1 MFDQFFSA
9 ISDFIHDNWMKV
21 LTGFVLMGLGWFFG
35 KRKARS
41 DFRKREFFHRLNVS
55 LNLLLPETEIAK
67 RRAALA
73 AAGGYKIPES
83 QTPWQEIFRANTDQ
97 LAQGMVLKGAVK
109 FQRIA
114 KTKGIPR
121 DNH

>member
-1 MFDQFFSA
+1 
-9 ISDFIHDNWMKV
+9 V
-21 LTGFVLMGLGWFFG
+21 
-35 KRKARS
+35 
-41 DFRKREFFHRLNVS
+41 
-55 LNLLLPETEIAK
+55 
-67 RRAALA
+67 
-73 AAGGYKIPES
+73 GGYKIPES

>member
-1 MFDQFFSA
+1 M
-9 ISDFIHDNWMKV
+9 NV
-21 LTGFVLMGLGWFFG
+21 LIPDAEL
-35 KRKARS
+35 
-41 DFRKREFFHRLNVS
+41 
-55 LNLLLPETEIAK
+55 AK
-67 RRAALA
+67 RHAALK

-83 QTPWQEIFRANTDQ
+83 QTPWQEIFRENTDQ